1 MSRDIDLAELVE
13 LDSFNPS
20 DSQIALKLLL
30 HERAPSSVLGKVTE
44 CQIELLT
51 PYIAPFKYVQ
61 IASWIEHPGFFLWL
75 LTPDSHL
82 MTIQKAK
89 QKAANVVTE
98 ILDLDY
104 ASGVDSKLAMVKLKA
119 AELLLRTDMRKEQ
132 KVNQTINFKNSPQ
145 IPKHLANKSTEALE
159 AELKRLQG

>member
-1 MSRDIDLAELVE
+1 MSRDINLAEMLE
-13 LDSFNPS
+13 LDSFKPS
-20 DSQIALKLLL
+20 DNHIALKLLL

-44 CQIELLT
+44 GQIELLV

-61 IASWIEHPGFFLWL
+61 LASWIEQPGFFLWL
-75 LTPDSHL
+75 LSPDSHL

-89 QKAANVVTE
+89 QKAADVVTE
-98 ILDLDY
+98 ILDLALD
-104 ASGVDSKLAMVKLKA
+104 SGVDSKLAMVKLKA

-132 KVNQTINFKNSPQ
+132 KVNQTINFKNTAQ
-145 IPKHLANKSTEALE
+145 VPKHLANKSTEALE

>member
-13 LDSFNPS
+13 LDAFKPN

-30 HERAPSSVLGKVTE
+30 HERTPSSVLGKVTE
-44 CQIELLT
+44 SQMELLI

-61 IASWIEHPGFFLWL
+61 LAAWVEDPGFFLWL

-89 QKAANVVTE
+89 QKAADVVVE
-98 ILDLDY
+98 ILDVALD
-104 ASGVDSKLAMVKLKA
+104 SGVDSKLAMVKLKA
-119 AELLLRTDMRKEQ
+119 AELLLRTDMKKEQ
-132 KVNQTINFKNSPQ
+132 KANQTINIKNTTQ